1 MSKNR
6 YVNTEFWRDEYI
18 ENLDPFERYLYL
30 YCITNPLTNVAG
42 IYKISIKRIAFETG
56 IENNMALKMF
66 KRFEIDGKIMYADGY
81 LVCRNTIKHQKL
93 NTNIIKGIYQ
103 IINECPFHLVK
114 WMIGNAL
121 TEDKKTGKLLIDFK
135 SLSKPS
141 NYINI
146 NSNSNSNSNSNININ
161 KKNSENENDINQSE
175 ENINQ
180 SEENIN
186 QSEEKE
192 NENDINQDIN
202 QSEEKENEKQKKI
215 EELKKDVDEI
225 YKMYPSRCLV
235 SFRSLQKNSNNK
247 IKIHNLLKNKKFTV
261 YQLKRVIQNYLDEYE
276 DKNSNDFKPNM
287 KNFSTFLNNL
297 PDPKELRIPES
308 KEAIIQEM
316 IEDGWSRE
324 EICI

>member
-56 IENNMALKMF
+56 IEKNMALKMF
-66 KRFEIDGKIMYADGY
+66 NRFEIDGKIMYADGY

-114 WMIGNAL
+114 WMIGDAL
-121 TEDKKTGKLLIDFK
+121 IEDQKTGKLLINFK

-141 NYINI
+141 NYLNININSNI
-146 NSNSNSNSNSNININ
+146 NSNSNINININ
-161 KKNSENENDINQSE
+161 KKNSENENDINQDINQFK

-180 SEENIN
+180 SKKN
-186 QSEEKE
+186 
-192 NENDINQDIN
+192 IN
-202 QSEEKENEKQKKI
+202 QSEEKENEKQKKT
-215 EELKKDVDEI
+215 EELKNDVNEI

-297 PDPKELRIPES
+297 PDPKELNIPES
-308 KEAIIQEM
+308 EEAIIQEM
-316 IEDGWSRE
+316 IRDGWSRE
-324 EICI
+324 EIHI

>member
-42 IYKISIKRIAFETG
+42 IYKISLKRIAFETG
-56 IENNMALKMF
+56 IEKNMLLKMF
-66 KRFEIDGKIMYADGY
+66 ARFENDGKIKYSDGF
-81 LVCRNTIKHQKL
+81 LICRNTIKHQKL
-93 NTNIIKGIYQ
+93 NTNIVKGIYH
-103 IINECPFHLVK
+103 IVNECPFGLIK
-114 WMIGNAL
+114 WMLGHAVSKDH
-121 TEDKKTGKLLIDFK
+121 ETGKILINFK
-135 SLSKPS
+135 SLSKAS
-141 NYINI
+141 NYINLNINI
-146 NSNSNSNSNSNININ
+146 NSNINSNININ
-161 KKNSENENDINQSE
+161 KKNNEKNLFSKNDINQND

-180 SEENIN
+180 
-186 QSEEKE
+186 
-192 NENDINQDIN
+192 ND
-202 QSEEKENEKQKKI
+202 EKENEKKI
-215 EELKKDVDEI
+215 NKSEELKNDVNEI
-225 YKMYPSRCLV
+225 YKMYPSHCLV

-247 IKIHNLLKNKKFTV
+247 IKIRNLLKNKKFTV

-276 DKNSNDFKPNM
+276 DKNSKDFKPNM

-308 KEAIIQEM
+308 EEAIIQEM
-316 IEDGWSRE
+316 IKDGWSRE